1 MIRRPPKSTLFPY
14 TTLFRSLR
22 AIALRAGIGGSGA
35 LARGGDGP
43 DSGARVVTKHAARNG
58 EVAHPRLGYDTG
70 LVPLEGRSAE
80 HTSELQSQSNIVCRL
95 LLEKKSQYFL
105 HLVTMVV
112 SRYVT
117 KSAPTRRLPSALRC
131 SAHCAVTPA
140 RAMR

>member
-70 LVPLEGRSAE
+70 LVPLEGRGANRTAPRRGIDQDPGFGVADD
-80 HTSELQSQSNIVCRL
+80 HRVELHIGRVDQDGRAARVHDVQS
-95 LLEKKSQYFL
+95 LE
-105 HLVTMVV
+105 
-112 SRYVT
+112 RP
-117 KSAPTRRLPSALRC
+117 AG
-131 SAHCAVTPA
+131 AVDLG
-140 RAMR
+140 